1 MPGAQ
6 AFLYRQ
12 FCEGMTMSESSHV
25 RGALGEV
32 RAEQYLAQ
40 KGYAILA
47 RNFVSPGS
55 EIDLIAE
62 DGRVIV
68 FIEVK
73 TRMGKAY
80 TGREAVT
87 PAKQKRIC
95 KGAVYYLMQ
104 NGLMNRQA
112 RFDVIEIQGERV
124 THIENAFAYQG
135 PAF

>member
-1 MPGAQ
+1 M
-6 AFLYRQ
+6 
-12 FCEGMTMSESSHV
+12 ESRI

-32 RAEQYLAQ
+32 RAEQLLTD
-40 KGYAILA
+40 KGYTILA
-47 RNFVSPGS
+47 RQVVSPGA

-62 DGRVIV
+62 DRGVIV

-73 TRMGKAY
+73 TRTRAGVS
-80 TGREAVT
+80 GREAVT

-95 KGAVYYLMQ
+95 KGAMYYLMK
-104 NGLMNRQA
+104 NGLMHRQA

-124 THIENAFAYQG
+124 THIEDAFPYQG